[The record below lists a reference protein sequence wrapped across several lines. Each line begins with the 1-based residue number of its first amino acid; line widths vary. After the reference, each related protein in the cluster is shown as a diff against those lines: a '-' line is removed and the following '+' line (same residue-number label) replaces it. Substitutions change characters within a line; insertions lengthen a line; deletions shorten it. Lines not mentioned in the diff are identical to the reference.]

1 MISSP
6 LSRRGRRSWA
16 RTPSLRTGLLI
27 GAGLSLVFLAWLFIA
42 NRIPALEDFALIRN
56 AVGGALMI
64 ILMIL
69 PVITYARFPGR
80 LLISGLSAWTLFA
93 LCYRLMEQF
102 FELLESRVGAF
113 HLFILGAVLYLGAAV
128 LSWITLVWL
137 STRHSATRVHHG
149 KIH

>member
-6 LSRRGRRSWA
+6 LSRRSRHSWA

-27 GAGLSLVFLAWLFIA
+27 GAGLSLVFVAWLFIA

-56 AVGGALMI
+56 AVAGSLMM

-69 PVITYARFPGR
+69 PVITYVRFPGR
-80 LLISGLSAWTLFA
+80 LLTSGLSAWTLFA

-113 HLFILGAVLYLGAAV
+113 HLFMLGAVLYLGAAV
-128 LSWITLVWL
+128 LSWITLVCL
-137 STRHSATRVHHG
+137 STRHSGTRVHHG